1 MYGTKC
7 ETWSL
12 TIRKEHELGIDV
24 FMNKVLWK
32 ATETEKQAKDL
43 ESGYYI
49 MRNGTATSEVLIT
62 VLLKVQVF

>member
-1 MYGTKC
+1 
-7 ETWSL
+7 
-12 TIRKEHELGIDV
+12 
-24 FMNKVLWK
+24 MNKVLWK